1 MLIDLFYHE
10 IWRNENILQIVHM
23 IYEKNREKWDQ
34 EDERKRE
41 EPSTEVTSS
50 SSILRSFYPKVLVFF
65 FFYFFLVTRLLTK
78 LIQMCS
84 CIFNQRSHTEYER
97 KYLEHETET

>member
-65 FFYFFLVTRLLTK
+65 F
-78 LIQMCS
+78 S
-84 CIFNQRSHTEYER
+84 IFS
-97 KYLEHETET
+97 L